1 MIAPP
6 TALNFAGSAAT
17 SLRISSHLLLMV
29 CLITSQTLDTPD
41 EMASHIALNFG
52 PSVSQF
58 CQI

>member
-29 CLITSQTLDTPD
+29 CLITAQATDTPD
-41 EMASHIALNFG
+41 VMASHSALNFG